1 MKRSS
6 GRIALGGLLLSLMLA
21 LGYVESLLPAPSALP
36 GVKLGLSNGVLV
48 FAAYMLPLPA
58 AYGLMA
64 GKVLLSALL
73 FAGPGSI
80 LYAGAGGLLSLSAM
94 CLLRRVKG
102 LHPVAVSMAGGF
114 CHNLGQS
121 LMALWVLRTPALMG
135 YFGLLLLCGLAAGAV
150 TGLCAHG
157 VMNHLNAEVHHIGNK
172 KE

>member
-1 MKRSS
+1 MKHSTR
-6 GRIALGGLLLSLMLA
+6 RVALCGMLLALMLA

-36 GVKLGLSNGVLV
+36 GVKVGLGNGVLV
-48 FAAYMLPLPA
+48 FAVYMLPLPVA
-58 AYGLMA
+58 FGLMA
-64 GKVLLSALL
+64 LKVLLSALL

-80 LYAGAGGLLSLSAM
+80 LYAGAGGLLSLCAM
-94 CLLRRVKG
+94 ALLKKIGG

-150 TGLCAHG
+150 TGICAHG
-157 VMNHLNAEVHHIGNK
+157 VITHLKNLKG
-172 KE
+172 